1 MPHDSYL
8 SNLAQ
13 FGDKGVQVFFILSG
27 FVIPY
32 SLCRRSLSD
41 FSPPRFLLRRMT
53 RIHPPYLLA
62 VVLAMATYGLVLGRP
77 GFFDPKVV
85 ASNFLYLPSLLETP
99 WLLNVSWTLGV
110 EAQFYLLVSVF
121 HPFLASD
128 SPRKRRTAFTLFLS
142 TCLLSEVLPEGINGW
157 YLLPMWIPF
166 FALGLLLFLY
176 QSGKVSRAEFSMF
189 MAGILLFLL
198 IEYTKLF
205 TLTAAGTAVLIALV
219 PGKAKLPGHSL
230 GKISYSLYLVHLPVM
245 VLLATWLKSLEWFTA
260 PPDLFAIILLLA
272 AILASLPFYLLV
284 EKPSLNWSRKLG
296 SGSKTSERQ

>member
-85 ASNFLYLPSLLETP
+85 ASNFLYLPAFLP
-99 WLLNVSWTLGV
+99 PCGKTLP
-110 EAQFYLLVSVF
+110 ELVSKTGF
-121 HPFLASD
+121 RLKNF
-128 SPRKRRTAFTLFLS
+128 RKA
-142 TCLLSEVLPEGINGW
+142 VNAGPQ
-157 YLLPMWIPF
+157 F
-166 FALGLLLFLY
+166 F
-176 QSGKVSRAEFSMF
+176 
-189 MAGILLFLL
+189 
-198 IEYTKLF
+198 
-205 TLTAAGTAVLIALV
+205 
-219 PGKAKLPGHSL
+219 
-230 GKISYSLYLVHLPVM
+230 
-245 VLLATWLKSLEWFTA
+245 
-260 PPDLFAIILLLA
+260 
-272 AILASLPFYLLV
+272 
-284 EKPSLNWSRKLG
+284 
-296 SGSKTSERQ
+296 